1 MSAARAVSR
10 PAPAAVDAPAGVE
23 EAQRIEDVI
32 LKRGSTR
39 VFRTEQ
45 GSAELLEWALPAA
58 AQAVPLDAAPAGP

>member
-1 MSAARAVSR
+1 VSR
-10 PAPAAVDAPAGVE
+10 PPPAAVDAPAGVE

-39 VFRTEQ
+39 VFRTER

-58 AQAVPLDAAPAGP
+58 ARAVPLDRRPVL